1 MSKIIF
7 ILLIALALEAV
18 GVVFLSGGLKQIG
31 EPKKI
36 NVSEI
41 AGFIKRG
48 ATNRS
53 VLIGIFLEAI
63 FFGALLY
70 LLTQRDV
77 SLIWP
82 LTSLG
87 FVITAFSAKFVLG
100 EEVSPLRWGGVLLI
114 VLGAAVITYSE
125 KFLFHMQLVYKVF
138 LGRNFVLQK
147 KFLHF

>member
-125 KFLFHMQLVYKVF
+125 KLKESAKREPAPSTNLN
-138 LGRNFVLQK
+138 R
-147 KFLHF
+147 